1 METGIGV
8 RDYPHDDGHTAAI
21 VADGKVIALN
31 SGLADDG
38 LRADVLAM
46 ALEVAIVMANR
57 PGTICAPGEF
67 VVITRHRIPVP
78 SAGLGKF
85 ATLMA
90 RTCGRDT
97 DSAAFEYYIP
107 QSTGDGR

>member
-1 METGIGV
+1 MS
-8 RDYPHDDGHTAAI
+8 A
-21 VADGKVIALN
+21 
-31 SGLADDG
+31 GLTDDG

-57 PGTICAPGEF
+57 PGVLCPVGGFI
-67 VVITRHRIPVP
+67 VITHHRIPAPATGV
-78 SAGLGKF
+78 GKF

-97 DSAAFEYYIP
+97 TSAAFEFYVP
-107 QSTGDGR
+107 TFPGEGHD